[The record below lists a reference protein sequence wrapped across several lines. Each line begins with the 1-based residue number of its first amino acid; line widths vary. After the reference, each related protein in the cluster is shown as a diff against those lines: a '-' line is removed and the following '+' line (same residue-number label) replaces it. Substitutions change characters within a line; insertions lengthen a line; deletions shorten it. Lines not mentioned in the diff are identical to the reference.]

1 MANKVTY
8 GTWSGDVEET
18 FTDAASLKSIIS
30 NIKSTALRITVE
42 GKCTDAQAD
51 LSRTFYNVT
60 KPTGLDVSQFDTS
73 NAVNMSEMF
82 SGVDIINLIIVN
94 TDTGVS
100 KFNTSNVTN
109 MYRMFYNCSKSTNI
123 DVSKFNTSKVTNMSY
138 MFYGCKNANGI
149 NVSGFNTANV
159 TNMAHMFDGL
169 SLTNTLDL
177 RNFDV
182 RKVTDVRG
190 MFTGIYLRTLY
201 SNSDWMEQLPD
212 GCLTSDMFNNC
223 TNLTGAVPFDSSK
236 RGEDMANPLTGYFT
250 GTYTPSF
257 KVFYNGNSNQVYQIY
272 YNNTRAKHLYLMIQK
287 YFNIYPYIKQG
298 FIFTYSCASAYFH
311 AEIRV

>member
-30 NIKSTALRITVE
+30 SIRSSALRITVE

-51 LSRTFYNVT
+51 LSKTFYNVT
-60 KPTGLDVSQFDTS
+60 RPTGLDVSQFDTS

-82 SGVDIINLIIVN
+82 SGVEVINLIIVN

-123 DVSKFNTSKVTNMSY
+123 DVSKFNTSKVTDMSY
-138 MFYGCKNANGI
+138 MFYGCKNASNL
-149 NVSGFNTANV
+149 NVSNFNTANV

-177 RNFDV
+177 RNFNV
-182 RKVTDVRG
+182 RKVTDVRR
-190 MFTGIYLRTLY
+190 MFTGIYLHTLY
-201 SNSDWMEQLPD
+201 SNQDWMEQLPD
-212 GCLTSDMFNNC
+212 ECLTSEMFYNC
-223 TNLTGAVPFDSSK
+223 TNLTGAVAFDSSK
-236 RGEDMANPLTGYFT
+236 TGVSMANPLTGYFT

-257 KVFYNGNSNQVYQIY
+257 KVFYNGNSNQAYQIY
-272 YNNTRAKHLYLMIQK
+272 YNDTRAKHLYLNDTK
-287 YFNIYPYIKQG
+287 
-298 FIFTYSCASAYFH
+298 IF
-311 AEIRV
+311 